1 MMLRFHAQ
9 TAGSTLTAQQ
19 MDNNVVRVSLQALA
33 AVLGGCQSLLTNA
46 RDEALALPSE
56 EAARLALRTQQ
67 VIAYESGVSDSI
79 DPLGGAYAIERLTDE
94 LQGRAEEYIAKVDTL
109 GGMVQAIE
117 RGYPQSEI
125 QDAAYEAQKELE
137 EKRSIVVGVN
147 AFQQTESP
155 PQGLLR
161 VDEKV
166 QQIQIDRLKVLRS
179 QRNNEAVKR
188 SLEALQAGALRRGEN
203 LIPLILDAV
212 KAPAS
217 LGEIS
222 DTMRTVFGEYKEHV
236 VL

>member
-1 MMLRFHAQ
+1 M
-9 TAGSTLTAQQ
+9 
-19 MDNNVVRVSLQALA
+19 
-33 AVLGGCQSLLTNA
+33 
-46 RDEALALPSE
+46 
-56 EAARLALRTQQ
+56 
-67 VIAYESGVSDSI
+67 IAHESGVSDTI

-125 QDAAYEAQKELE
+125 QDSAYEAQKELE

-179 QRNNEAVKR
+179 QRNNEAVKQ
-188 SLEALQAGALRRGEN
+188 SLEALRAGALRREN

-212 KAPAS
+212 KASAS